1 MADVLRGPKHIG
13 IIMDGN
19 GRWAVKQGKSRTAG
33 HKEGL
38 EAAKRIIKA
47 ARSAGIS
54 FVTLYTFS
62 TENWKRTKEEVGFLM
77 GLIKNHLRNE
87 YDFYKENG
95 IKVLHTGDLKMLPGD
110 VREEIR
116 LAEQDTE
123 SFTGMTVILALNYG
137 GRDEIIRAIKKI
149 PSDVIDN
156 LTEEKFSSYLDNNS
170 IPFPDLIIRTGG
182 ERRISNFLLWQSA
195 YSELFFSDKLWPDW
209 QAEDLYEAIRD
220 FNGRE
225 RRYGGVTE

>member
-1 MADVLRGPKHIG
+1 MADDLRVPKHIG

-19 GRWAVKQGKSRTAG
+19 GRWALKQGKNRTAG
-33 HKEGL
+33 HREGL

-47 ARSAGIS
+47 ARDTGVS

-95 IKVLHTGDLKMLPGD
+95 IRVLHTGDLKMLPDD
-110 VREEIR
+110 VQKEIK

-123 SFTGMTVILALNYG
+123 FFSGMTVILALNYG

-149 PSDVIDN
+149 PSGLIED
-156 LTEEKFSSYLDNNS
+156 LTEEKFGNYLDNAS
-170 IPFPDLIIRTGG
+170 LPFPDLIIRTGG
-182 ERRISNFLLWQSA
+182 EKRISNFLLWQSA
-195 YSELFFSDKLWPDW
+195 YSELFFSEKLWPDW
-209 QAEDLYEAIRD
+209 QADDLYEAIRD
-220 FNGRE
+220 FNQRE
-225 RRYGGVTE
+225 RRYGGVT

>member
-1 MADVLRGPKHIG
+1 MEETDLWIQCSKFSLLLKKISAKAD
-13 IIMDGN
+13 
-19 GRWAVKQGKSRTAG
+19 
-33 HKEGL
+33 
-38 EAAKRIIKA
+38 
-47 ARSAGIS
+47 
-54 FVTLYTFS
+54 
-62 TENWKRTKEEVGFLM
+62 
-77 GLIKNHLRNE
+77 
-87 YDFYKENG
+87 
-95 IKVLHTGDLKMLPGD
+95 
-110 VREEIR
+110 
-116 LAEQDTE
+116 
-123 SFTGMTVILALNYG
+123 
-137 GRDEIIRAIKKI
+137 IKKI

-170 IPFPDLIIRTGG
+170 VPFPDLIIRTGG

>member
-123 SFTGMTVILALNYG
+123 LFTGMTVILALNYG
-137 GRDEIIRAIKKI
+137 GRDEIIRAIKK
-149 PSDVIDN
+149 N
-156 LTEEKFSSYLDNNS
+156 TL
-170 IPFPDLIIRTGG
+170 
-182 ERRISNFLLWQSA
+182 
-195 YSELFFSDKLWPDW
+195 
-209 QAEDLYEAIRD
+209 
-220 FNGRE
+220 
-225 RRYGGVTE
+225 

>member
-1 MADVLRGPKHIG
+1 MTDDLRVPKHIG

-19 GRWAVKQGKSRTAG
+19 GRWAEKQGKNRTAG

-38 EAAKRIIKA
+38 EAAKRIVKA
-47 ARSAGIS
+47 ARDAGIC

-95 IKVLHTGDLKMLPGD
+95 IRVLHTGDLKMLPED
-110 VREEIR
+110 VQEEIK

-123 SFTGMTVILALNYG
+123 SFSGMTVVLAINYG
-137 GRDEIIRAIKKI
+137 GRDEIIRAIKRI
-149 PSDVIDN
+149 PSGAIED
-156 LTEEKFSSYLDNNS
+156 LTEERFSNYLDNNTL
-170 IPFPDLIIRTGG
+170 PFPDLIIRTGG
-182 ERRISNFLLWQSA
+182 EKRISNFLLWQSA
-195 YSELFFSDKLWPDW
+195 YSELFFSEKLWPDW
-209 QAEDLYEAIRD
+209 QAEDLYEAVRD
-220 FNGRE
+220 FNRRE